1 MGTPFI
7 ALQEPMKLDG
17 WVRGKPHDDQPSH
30 IPPVFRDAMEV
41 RETVFVAE
49 QGVPLE
55 YELDADDPRSCH
67 WVVYASVNQ
76 TTEPEQ
82 RDAGTGEVVR
92 PRRSVTR
99 SQPVGTLR
107 VVPFPH
113 PPHPRAG
120 GWYVDNVLQERPPND
135 ASPTNTTTSTRTTT
149 TTTITTD
156 GGAETG
162 GGGGATTLTKPQ
174 SAAEE
179 ERQTSALPF
188 GPDRAT
194 TYHDGR
200 EPYVKIGRMAV
211 IPEFRGHRIS
221 GQLWRAARAWLEA
234 HPAYFNPSVTELGM
248 DQLKAGVS
256 SEIPKWGG
264 LIVCH
269 AQESVVKVYERW
281 GFKIDEGMGKWYEE
295 GIPHVGMA
303 MRLNIKKTNPTV

>member
-1 MGTPFI
+1 
-7 ALQEPMKLDG
+7 
-17 WVRGKPHDDQPSH
+17 
-30 IPPVFRDAMEV
+30 MEV

-113 PPHPRAG
+113 PPHPRDG

-135 ASPTNTTTSTRTTT
+135 ASTTNTTTSTRT

-234 HPAYFNPSVTELGM
+234 HPAYFNPSVTELGSK
-248 DQLKAGVS
+248 QYFFIAVAVFLQY
-256 SEIPKWGG
+256 PPTP
-264 LIVCH
+264 LTLPL
-269 AQESVVKVYERW
+269 
-281 GFKIDEGMGKWYEE
+281 
-295 GIPHVGMA
+295 PHPLSRVASGNTYMS
-303 MRLNIKKTNPTV
+303 LSQ